1 LKGPSAINLVD
12 ACLAFSSITAG
23 PVTIRRSGEP
33 VSVVRCNANG
43 DAMTIN
49 ERIRSLFLASRSTYT
64 IGETAQLLELSWEEV
79 RGWLES
85 GEVEGIETERGL
97 VLPWAEV
104 VFMGMEWWGQDTVE
118 EALGA
123 ELARALPELVQLA
136 ELRVRLPRYEITA
149 VERAAL
155 REGKSVDAVVA
166 RELLDFVSAQA
177 GWVGRE
183 VPGFAAALAWPGRVE
198 A

>member
-1 LKGPSAINLVD
+1 
-12 ACLAFSSITAG
+12 
-23 PVTIRRSGEP
+23 
-33 VSVVRCNANG
+33 
-43 DAMTIN
+43 MTVN
-49 ERIRSLFLASRSTYT
+49 DRIRSLFLASSSTYT
-64 IGETAQLLELSWEEV
+64 IGEAAQLLDLSWEEV
-79 RGWLES
+79 RGWLET

-123 ELARALPELVQLA
+123 DLERALPELVQLA
-136 ELRVRLPRYEITA
+136 ELRVRLPRYEIVA

-177 GWVGRE
+177 EWVGRE

-198 A
+198 E